1 MAGAISVE
9 GLSKRFRHWEPNQA
23 MTLQEVVLRGFRR
36 RRRGYFWAL
45 SDVSFSVDPGRM
57 VGIMGFNGAGK
68 STLLRLVAGVGIPD
82 KGRVS
87 IRGRLGTILDLGVGI
102 NPELTGRENIYVS
115 GVCSGLTR
123 AEVKERFDSIVEFSE
138 LGEFL
143 DYPLRT
149 YSSGMRVRL
158 SFSVAVHIEPEVL
171 LIDEVLA
178 VGDLAF
184 QMKCMDR
191 MRAFKKSGCTGLIVS
206 HAPQTVLDMCDDAIW
221 LDRGRVVAY
230 GAAREVVPQYIDATG
245 VLKRLKAAEPG
256 KQDGTAPPAAAG
268 APREVV
274 GAPPVDLPE
283 GHAGDRAPL
292 VDGEADSGA
301 ASGPPNEPD
310 AESVEVTGSD
320 DRAGDS

>member
-1 MAGAISVE
+1 MAGTISVE

-23 MTLQEVVLRGFRR
+23 MTFQEVVLRGFRR
-36 RRRGYFWAL
+36 HRRGYFWAL
-45 SDVSFSVDPGRM
+45 SDVSFSVDAGRM

-82 KGRVS
+82 KGRVA
-87 IRGRLGTILDLGVGI
+87 INGRLGTILDLGVGI

-184 QMKCMDR
+184 QMKCLDR
-191 MRAFKKSGCTGLIVS
+191 MRTFKKNGCTGLIVS

-230 GAAREVVPQYIDATG
+230 GPAREVVMQYVDATG
-245 VLKRLKAAEPG
+245 VLKKVQAAAAES
-256 KQDGTAPPAAAG
+256 QDAAAPPASAD

-274 GAPPVDLPE
+274 DASPIDMRGAEPR
-283 GHAGDRAPL
+283 DRAPL
-292 VDGEADSGA
+292 APGEANTDATGGA
-301 ASGPPNEPD
+301 PD
-310 AESVEVTGSD
+310 DADTESVEVTGSD
-320 DRAGDS
+320 DGARGS